1 MSLLPFP
8 RILATI
14 ALCLAA
20 AGLSCCSSSPM
31 IELSSSIASQA
42 CENTKRELPCP
53 PWDEMYE
60 IQGVYSF
67 DFVTPDDELDHGTP
81 DVLILTPQAHGEY
94 RYGVT
99 IFHIFQGHNLDD
111 PEMTCHLNCELKNGV
126 VTVPEL
132 PADNVIGKKG
142 PYSISFKRDEQNHI
156 IGLIVKET
164 NASEEETHYRKN
176 IGHQDFK

>member
-20 AGLSCCSSSPM
+20 VGLSCCSSSPM

-81 DVLILTPQAHGEY
+81 DVLVLTPQAHGEY
-94 RYGVT
+94 LYGVT

-111 PEMTCHLNCELKNGV
+111 PEMTCHLNCELKNRV
-126 VTVPEL
+126 VTVPER

-142 PYSISFKRDEQNHI
+142 PYGISFKRDEQNHI

-176 IGHQDFK
+176 IGHRDFK

>member
-1 MSLLPFP
+1 MKTTFP
-8 RILATI
+8 RILATT

-20 AGLSCCSSSPM
+20 MGLNSCSSSPM

-67 DFVTPDDELDHGTP
+67 DFVTPDGELDHGTP
-81 DVLILTPQAHGEY
+81 DVLVLTPQAHGEY

-111 PEMTCHLNCELKNGV
+111 PEMTCHLNCELKKNGL
-126 VTVPEL
+126 VTVPER

-142 PYSISFKRDEQNHI
+142 PYSISFKRNEQNHI

-176 IGHQDFK
+176 IGHRDFK

>member
-1 MSLLPFP
+1 MTKFQFT
-8 RILATI
+8 RILANS

-20 AGLSCCSSSPM
+20 VGLNSCSTSPM
-31 IELSSSIASQA
+31 IELSRSIASQA

-53 PWDEMYE
+53 PWDELYE

-67 DFVTPDDELDHGTP
+67 DFVTPDDGLDHGTP
-81 DVLILTPQAHGEY
+81 DVLVLTPQAHGEY

-99 IFHIFQGHNLDD
+99 IFHILQGHHLDD

-126 VTVPEL
+126 ITVPER
-132 PADNVIGKKG
+132 PYDNLIGKID

-156 IGLIVKET
+156 IGLIVKEAGAT
-164 NASEEETHYRKN
+164 EEETHYRKN
-176 IGHQDFK
+176 IGHRDFK

>member
-1 MSLLPFP
+1 MPMLPFHK
-8 RILATI
+8 ILATT

-20 AGLSCCSSSPM
+20 VGLSCCSTSPM
-31 IELSSSIASQA
+31 IALPSSIASQA
-42 CENTKRELPCP
+42 CENTERELPCP

-81 DVLILTPQAHGEY
+81 DVLILTPQAHGEHL
-94 RYGVT
+94 YGVT
-99 IFHIFQGHNLDD
+99 IFHIFQGHHLDD
-111 PEMTCHLNCELKNGV
+111 PEMTCHLNCELEKGV
-126 VTVPEL
+126 ITVPEL
-132 PADNVIGKKG
+132 PADNVIGKQG

-156 IGLIVKET
+156 IGLIVKEA

-176 IGHQDFK
+176 IGHRDFK

>member
-1 MSLLPFP
+1 MLPVHKL
-8 RILATI
+8 LATT

-20 AGLSCCSSSPM
+20 VGLSCCSTSPM
-31 IELSSSIASQA
+31 IELSCSIASQA

-67 DFVTPDDELDHGTP
+67 EFVTPDDELDHGTP
-81 DVLILTPQAHGEY
+81 DVLVLTPQAHGEY

-99 IFHIFQGHNLDD
+99 IFHIFQGHHLDD
-111 PEMTCHLNCELKNGV
+111 PEMTCQLNCELEKGV
-126 VTVPEL
+126 ITVPEL
-132 PADNVIGKKG
+132 PADNVIGKQG

-156 IGLIVKET
+156 IGLIVKEA

-176 IGHQDFK
+176 IGHRDFK